1 MQVVTS
7 SVVKCL
13 KMISE
18 KLDQVFVCHK
28 IACFCIYKLHN
39 GLLIWFNYWAT
50 VLQLLSVILM
60 TVTPVSVRHLNI
72 LGIDDRYLCSTLVAL
87 ELPQQVESGI
97 KN

>member
-1 MQVVTS
+1 MQVTT

-28 IACFCIYKLHN
+28 IACFCIYSSI
-39 GLLIWFNYWAT
+39 GLLIWINYWAT

-60 TVTPVSVRHLNI
+60 TVTLVSVRHLNI